1 MVDLMNDWKLDVYDG
16 GYMVSN
22 RTTSNFDKKTGKE
35 KVNLSNPSYFTT
47 LSNALSYVYGQLVKE
62 KIGSHRK
69 DIDFAKLVDDVKET
83 FEAFEKVVEP
93 LKKLEKYG
101 FVKESK

>member
-1 MVDLMNDWKLDVYDG
+1 MVDLMNGWKLDVYDG

-22 RTTSNFDKKTGKE
+22 KVSTSIDKKTGKE
-35 KVNLSNPSYFTT
+35 KTNLVNASYFTA
-47 LSNALSYVYGQLVKE
+47 LASALSYVYGQLVKE

-69 DIDFAKLVDDVKET
+69 DIDFAKLVEDVKET